1 MLQTSIS
8 KHRMTNSCVRDNAF
22 RYCRAGRQAGW
33 RDKKSV
39 KHESVLRSNLFWC
52 DSRHQANSVS
62 LLVQHHCQLFD
73 NK

>member
-1 MLQTSIS
+1 MRLDT
-8 KHRMTNSCVRDNAF
+8 VV
-22 RYCRAGRQAGW
+22 QAGGVG
-33 RDKKSV
+33 DKKSV